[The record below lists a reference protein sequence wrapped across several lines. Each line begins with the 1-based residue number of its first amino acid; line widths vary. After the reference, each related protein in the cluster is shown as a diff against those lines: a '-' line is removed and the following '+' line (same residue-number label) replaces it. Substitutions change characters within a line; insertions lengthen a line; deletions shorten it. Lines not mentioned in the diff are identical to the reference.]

1 MWQLTDKAKQEKNQS
16 FKNNFAWLGD
26 GRLFTQIISVKM
38 GDITFE
44 TAAYAK
50 IILHAAKYPHCAVNG
65 VLLADANRIR
75 DGAKNQDLSIVDSIP
90 LFHHS
95 HYLSPM
101 AEIALTQV
109 NFIS

>member
-1 MWQLTDKAKQEKNQS
+1 M
-16 FKNNFAWLGD
+16 GD